1 MEEPYVPIGQ
11 VAKLFNV
18 QTTTIAKW
26 VRQNH
31 IPQGTYVK
39 MGNTY
44 RFKIKKLERML
55 MEKTL
60 EETETDIQ
68 DDQLLEIEDV
78 PELEVDDVPE
88 QLVIDFDDEEETY

>member
-31 IPQGTYVK
+31 IPAGTYVK

-44 RFKIKKLERML
+44 RFKIKKLEQML
-55 MEKTL
+55 MERTMEEAEL
-60 EETETDIQ
+60 EAS
-68 DDQLLEIEDV
+68 DDAVDDVEEV
-78 PELEVDDVPE
+78 PEIEVDDVPE